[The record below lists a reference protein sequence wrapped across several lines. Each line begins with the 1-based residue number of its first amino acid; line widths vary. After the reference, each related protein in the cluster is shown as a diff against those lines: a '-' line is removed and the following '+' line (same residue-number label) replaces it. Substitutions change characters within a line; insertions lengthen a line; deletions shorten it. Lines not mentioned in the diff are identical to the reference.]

1 VWKREG
7 CGSGKGVEAGRVW
20 KRDYQ
25 IFETAPVPTTTNKP
39 TTFWLEKLINRPMK
53 VYAWPL
59 VAIILGSCV
68 LRRFLGII
76 SEL

>member
-1 VWKREG
+1 M
-7 CGSGKGVEAGRVW
+7 EAGRVW

-39 TTFWLEKLINRPMK
+39 TTIWLEKLINRPMK
-53 VYAWPL
+53 AYAWPL